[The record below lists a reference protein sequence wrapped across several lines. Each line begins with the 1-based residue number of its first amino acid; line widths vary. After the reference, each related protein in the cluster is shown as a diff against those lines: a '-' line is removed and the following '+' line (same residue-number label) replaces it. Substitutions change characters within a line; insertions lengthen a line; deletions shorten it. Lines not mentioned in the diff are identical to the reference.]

1 MTASGKDQKTSSGGK
16 QTGSGSNR
24 TKHIAGVCLNPP
36 ATPLSSRVP
45 IGVFTHTSTSVNS
58 KNGHFTSD
66 SNTEQ
71 LLKTVMD
78 SNKKSSNPTAPLASK
93 VSAGNPT
100 SSQRGG
106 GSTPTK
112 TGGGAAPIQGASSS
126 ANGGGSNPN
135 GSSNSNSKPIIGKN
149 GRPINTGS
157 APAVQAVP
165 LPVARKYNGKLCLTC
180 IKCACSVKRI
190 RMPSLKDI
198 LAELQEIGP
207 EAFEAKY
214 SSPIEENRLMHISPM
229 NHQGYKRSVWIRNN
243 ALLNQTGKSSL
254 SGLQPLKGLIVPSPR
269 ELCPSASGQG

>member
-1 MTASGKDQKTSSGGK
+1 
-16 QTGSGSNR
+16 
-24 TKHIAGVCLNPP
+24 
-36 ATPLSSRVP
+36 
-45 IGVFTHTSTSVNS
+45 
-58 KNGHFTSD
+58 
-66 SNTEQ
+66 
-71 LLKTVMD
+71 MD

-100 SSQRGG
+100 SQRGG
-106 GSTPTK
+106 GSTPAK

-157 APAVQAVP
+157 VPAVKAVP
-165 LPVARKYNGKLCLTC
+165 SPVAHKYNGRLCLTC
-180 IKCACSVKRI
+180 IRTSCFVKKI

-214 SSPIEENRLMHISPM
+214 SSSIEENRLMHISPM

-254 SGLQPLKGLIVPSPR
+254 SGLQPLKGLIVPS
-269 ELCPSASGQG
+269 ELCPSASGQGC